1 LPERGAADRDKGSGD
16 PAMRNVRRMRMLLI
30 ILSFVCFFGFSKAYG
45 EGEYLLAIGLI
56 LAAIL
61 LLFLG
66 RRLYK

>member
-1 LPERGAADRDKGSGD
+1 
-16 PAMRNVRRMRMLLI
+16 MRNVRRMRMLLI